1 MPDKLITSIYE
12 ITKNYY
18 DPISNIPLNE
28 NNSNLSIICKNGH
41 ANISLN
47 INQQDQEKYTDL
59 SKNLKNALSNI
70 NALLSVN
77 IIFTSEK
84 TTDPASKEHYRF
96 QISAKNIIAI
106 ASGKGGVGKSTFAV
120 NFAVALKK
128 LGYQVGILD
137 ADIYGP
143 SVPRMMGITGRPQ
156 TNDNKKLIPLESYD
170 IKCMSIGFLIGV
182 DTPTIWRGPMVMKAL
197 EQMFNGVEWGELDY
211 LIIDLPPGTGD
222 AHLTLAQSS
231 KLSGSIIISTP
242 QDVALID
249 ARKGINMFKKV
260 NVPVLGIVENMSYF
274 ICSKCNER
282 HEIFSSGGAK
292 KEAEKFETPFLG
304 ELPLDKNLRIYSD
317 EGRPICVSDP
327 ESSIAA
333 TYLAIAKK
341 VHGNLH

>member
-1 MPDKLITSIYE
+1 MSDKLITCIYE

-47 INQQDQEKYTDL
+47 INQQDQEKYIDL

-84 TTDPASKEHYRF
+84 TTDPASKKHYRF

-143 SVPRMMGITGRPQ
+143 SVPRMMGITGLS
-156 TNDNKKLIPLESYD
+156 LIH
-170 IKCMSIGFLIGV
+170 I
-182 DTPTIWRGPMVMKAL
+182 
-197 EQMFNGVEWGELDY
+197 
-211 LIIDLPPGTGD
+211 
-222 AHLTLAQSS
+222 
-231 KLSGSIIISTP
+231 
-242 QDVALID
+242 
-249 ARKGINMFKKV
+249 
-260 NVPVLGIVENMSYF
+260 
-274 ICSKCNER
+274 
-282 HEIFSSGGAK
+282 
-292 KEAEKFETPFLG
+292 
-304 ELPLDKNLRIYSD
+304 
-317 EGRPICVSDP
+317 
-327 ESSIAA
+327 
-333 TYLAIAKK
+333 
-341 VHGNLH
+341 

>member
-1 MPDKLITSIYE
+1 LS
-12 ITKNYY
+12 KNYRFEFR
-18 DPISNIPLNE
+18 PNQISTADKFTDGVKAILMPPWSDIRILTASGRSE
-28 NNSNLSIICKNGH
+28 NNSNLSIICKDGH

-84 TTDPASKEHYRF
+84 TTDPESKEHYRF

-156 TNDNKKLIPLESYD
+156 TNDNKKLIPLESYG

-182 DTPTIWRGPMVMKAL
+182 DTPTIWRGPMVM
-197 EQMFNGVEWGELDY
+197 
-211 LIIDLPPGTGD
+211 
-222 AHLTLAQSS
+222 
-231 KLSGSIIISTP
+231 
-242 QDVALID
+242 
-249 ARKGINMFKKV
+249 
-260 NVPVLGIVENMSYF
+260 
-274 ICSKCNER
+274 
-282 HEIFSSGGAK
+282 
-292 KEAEKFETPFLG
+292 
-304 ELPLDKNLRIYSD
+304 
-317 EGRPICVSDP
+317 
-327 ESSIAA
+327 
-333 TYLAIAKK
+333 
-341 VHGNLH
+341 